1 MTDQYKR
8 RTYGEIGVGF
18 GKKLGIVVVDFQV
31 GFTDPQYAL
40 GGAELIMRAVENTAT
55 LLKLARTKHIPVAVC
70 YTAYR
75 DEADMPYWK
84 ISAVRETFR
93 HEHPSTKL
101 DTRIYEPAY
110 DLQVCKTGPSIFLD
124 TPVVPYF
131 IKERV
136 DTVIVTGCTTSG
148 CIRASV
154 IDSFS
159 YRFRT
164 IVPEDCVGD
173 HDVQPHK
180 DNLRDVGRRYA
191 DVVDLETCME
201 RLGQLHS

>member
-1 MTDQYKR
+1 MPDQYKQ

-18 GKKLGIVVVDFQV
+18 GRKLGIVVVDFQV
-31 GFTDPQYAL
+31 GFTDARYAL
-40 GGAELIMRAVENTAT
+40 GGADLIVRAVENTAA
-55 LLKLARTKHIPVAVC
+55 LLKLARTKNVPVAVC

-75 DEADMPYWK
+75 DEVDMPYWK
-84 ISAVRETFR
+84 ISAVRATFR
-93 HEHPSTKL
+93 HDHPSVEL
-101 DTRIYEPAY
+101 DARIYEPTY
-110 DLQVCKTGPSIFLD
+110 DLKVCKTGPSIFFN

-131 IKERV
+131 VKECV
-136 DTVIVTGCTTSG
+136 DTLIVTGCTTSG

-154 IDSFS
+154 LDSFS

-173 HDVQPHK
+173 HELQPHK

-191 DVVDLETCME
+191 DVVDLEACMR
-201 RLGQLHS
+201 RLEQLDS